1 MEFNL
6 VNLRF
11 QITTDNTAALVQWLF
26 RAGAEFSSACR
37 DAICQ
42 WPVRDCQKCPERR
55 DCPWNQVFSQKLAL
69 NPDALKR
76 HQKPPL
82 PFVFSFECLDSYS
95 GNSGTV
101 TVKFVV
107 VGGAISCL
115 DMLLT
120 GFAALVERHTENF
133 YCKLGTISSLDY
145 QGNARVIGED
155 VHIDKIKDL
164 VILSASGVID
174 CRHQWDCDRIGFNF
188 TTPLRLVHKGHI
200 LKHFN
205 PSTFTRSLLRRVSSM
220 AYYYGD
226 CSEADFKELSSQSDR
241 IKCCEDTSSFKP
253 LWMGAN
259 KFSGI
264 IGNCLLS
271 GNFDDLL
278 PFFILGSYLHVGKGA
293 SFGMGNY
300 ALYTDQVLV

>member
-6 VNLRF
+6 INLQF
-11 QITTDNTAALVQWLF
+11 QITTDNTAALVQWLL

-42 WPVRDCQKCPERR
+42 WPVRDCLKCPERR
-55 DCPWNQVFSQKLAL
+55 KCPWDLVFSQELAVD
-69 NPDALKR
+69 PDALKR

-82 PFVFSFECLDSYS
+82 PFVFSFERLYS
-95 GNSGTV
+95 STGDCGIV
-101 TVKFVV
+101 AVKLVV

-120 GFAALVERHTENF
+120 GLAVLLERHMVDF
-133 YCKLGTISSLDY
+133 YCKLGIISSLDY
-145 QGNARVIGED
+145 QGDAHVIGKE
-155 VHIDKIKDL
+155 VHIDNLRDL
-164 VILSASGVID
+164 VILSASGLID
-174 CRHQWDCDRIGFNF
+174 CRQQWSCDRIALNF
-188 TTPLRLVHKGHI
+188 TTPLRLVRKGHI
-200 LKHFN
+200 LKLFD
-205 PSTFTRSLLRRVSSM
+205 PALFTRSLLRRVSSM
-220 AYYYGD
+220 AYYYGE
-226 CSEADFKELSSQSDR
+226 CSEADFKELSCQSDR
-241 IKCCEDTSSFKP
+241 IICCEDKSDFN

-264 IGNCLLS
+264 TGNCLLS

-300 ALYTDQVLV
+300 TLCTDQVLV

>member
-1 MEFNL
+1 VEFNL
-6 VNLRF
+6 VNLKF

-26 RAGAEFSSACR
+26 RAGAEFSSTCR

-82 PFVFSFECLDSYS
+82 PFVFSFERLDSYS
-95 GNSGTV
+95 ENSGTV
-101 TVKFVV
+101 VVKLVV

-120 GFAALVERHTENF
+120 GFAALVEGHTGDF
-133 YCKLGTISSLDY
+133 YCKLGLISSLDY
-145 QGNARVIGED
+145 QGNAHVIGKE
-155 VHIDKIKDL
+155 VHIDNPKDL
-164 VILSASGVID
+164 VILSASGLID
-174 CRHQWDCDRIGFNF
+174 CRQQWSCDRIGLNF
-188 TTPLRLVHKGHI
+188 TTPLRLVCKGHI
-200 LKHFN
+200 LKYFD
-205 PSTFTRSLLRRVSSM
+205 PAMFTRSLLRRVSSM
-220 AYYYGD
+220 AYYYGE
-226 CSEADFKELSSQSDR
+226 CSEADFKELSCQSDR
-241 IKCCEDTSSFKP
+241 IACCADKFCFQP

-264 IGNCLLS
+264 TGGCLLS